1 MERNVRLNWEG
12 GVRQARERRKQRGL
26 TQQHLAALANVG
38 RSTLNRF
45 ENQSGDVTLSSVLRI
60 LGVLDMLDRKQQG
73 TLVVKASETRPDGFD
88 VIFTPNFG
96 GEPRE
101 RRTLAS
107 HESLERFLSGLG
119 VPQEGQN
126 RAMGEIQRRG
136 KGLISGV
143 LVSKAE
149 MEEAGP
155 RVDRKK

>member
-1 MERNVRLNWEG
+1 MERNVRLNWELI
-12 GVRQARERRKQRGL
+12 VRQARGRRKERGL

-88 VIFTPNFG
+88 VTFTPNFG
-96 GEPRE
+96 GEARE
-101 RRTLAS
+101 RKTLTS
-107 HESLERFLSGLG
+107 RETLERVLSDLG
-119 VPQEGQN
+119 VPQERQK

-136 KGLISGV
+136 SGLISGV

-149 MEEAGP
+149 MEESWS
-155 RVDRKK
+155 KS